1 MKDNI
6 IVQVP
11 QPLIH
16 FPCFFVSNTPEEG
29 FFYSKPNKYGDLVSI
44 QAPRTPR
51 IREMIVFL
59 AALTFIQSR
68 EVDKD
73 SRRIQITIPAKAW
86 LKAAGFG
93 RTRREK
99 DSFEEAVTILSK
111 IVYSVDIGGAVG
123 KQEYEGRRFQKR
135 TRLLPFRKAIFPGLF
150 GDVEF
155 DDDGTITI
163 HVLQDFV
170 EDLDV
175 RALRV
180 SLTHVL
186 SMRGHIARAMTF
198 MMYGRK
204 SWSGSWDDLAEMVR
218 IEDWSEK
225 KKQRQALRKA
235 LKEMESKGFH
245 IEYGKSIV
253 KITRNQALGALI
265 DV

>member
-1 MKDNI
+1 MKDNV

-16 FPCFFVSNTPEEG
+16 FPCFFVSNTPEKG
-29 FFYSKPNKYGDLVSI
+29 FFYSKPNKYGDLVSV
-44 QAPRTPR
+44 QAPLTPR

-68 EVDKD
+68 ETDKD
-73 SRRIQITIPAKAW
+73 SRRITITIPAKAW
-86 LKAAGFG
+86 LKVAGFG
-93 RTRREK
+93 RTKREK
-99 DSFEEAVTILSK
+99 VSFEEAVTILSK

-123 KQEYEGRRFQKR
+123 KREYDEQRFQKR
-135 TRLLPFRKAIFPGLF
+135 TRPLPFRKAIFPGLF

-155 DDDGTITI
+155 NDDGTITI
-163 HVLQDFV
+163 YVLKDFV

-186 SMRGHIARAMTF
+186 SMRGHIARALTF

-204 SWSGSWDDLAEMVR
+204 SWSGSWGDLAEMVR
-218 IEDWSEK
+218 IEGWTEK
-225 KKQRQALRKA
+225 WKQKQSLKKA
-235 LKEMESKGFH
+235 LGEMQGKGFH
-245 IEYGKSIV
+245 ITQGKETV
-253 KITRNQALGALI
+253 KISRDRTLSALL